1 MTPLELLLLHASGLP
16 WLRTSTGA
24 VVTLLPMPA
33 GAARVFLALAPPQG
47 N

>member
-1 MTPLELLLLHASGLP
+1 VILYLCLLHASGLP

-33 GAARVFLALAPPQG
+33 AAARVFLALAPPG
-47 N
+47 SN